1 MIKPLSKK
9 IISIFKL
16 TIVGLLGL
24 SAFIN
29 AGTIDDSMTSN
40 VGSDANWQTGLSV
53 PSDSAA
59 NAACSVVTGIP
70 FSCTLPA
77 SGADTVS
84 CSAVNV
90 PAGVTV
96 SSACVMTGTQ
106 TGDFSV
112 EVSFDDGVSDALSRV
127 INLTTGPNQN
137 PVASDPTSGTCTND
151 ITSGSSYSCDLAST
165 VSDPESQSL
174 TYTIVQPSWASF
186 SGSAI
191 SGTPTVAGS
200 VAIEYSVSDGVN
212 TVNNTYNITVIQNT
226 ANLLEDTSSTMTTAQ
241 LTDGGVSSAITTAL
255 STNTC
260 GSSGDQSCL
269 AAFNTYK
276 ASTSCTLAGGAS
288 ATASQMDSYVSCVVY
303 ESFTADA
310 SAVSTTPAAES
321 ASSGCGQS
329 VNVPM
334 PPMCGYSAWTC
345 PITNLP
351 TDWVNNGQTVS
362 IPDNAAATNIT
373 LNVEM
378 RLASW
383 TNHLIKTV
391 SQPVNVSAAIAGAT
405 NGNKLYH
412 GGNTGISGASN
423 RRSNVWAAYDFCVA
437 QGGDLATL
445 AEAEASGVLGTTTL
459 YYGQKSGST
468 SRPAKPFWNA
478 SRYGTNYKG
487 MSENGTQKY
496 IQVPGSYVC
505 TAMNRYTCG
514 GNSATTKYFVC
525 KNLPSCSD

>member
-1 MIKPLSKK
+1 MIKSLRKK
-9 IISIFKL
+9 IISTFIL
-16 TIVGLLGL
+16 TIVILLGL
-24 SAFIN
+24 PAVIN

-40 VGSDANWQTGLSV
+40 IGSDSNWQTGLSV
-53 PSDSAA
+53 PSDSSA

-77 SGADTVS
+77 SGSNTVS
-84 CSAVNV
+84 CTAVNV
-90 PAGVTV
+90 PVGVTV
-96 SSACVMTGTQ
+96 SSACVMAGTQ
-106 TGDFSV
+106 SGDFSV
-112 EVSFDDGVSDALSRV
+112 EVSFDDGVSDVLSKV
-127 INLTTGPNQN
+127 INLTTGSNQN
-137 PVASDPTSGTCTND
+137 PVASNPTSAACTGD
-151 ITSGSSYSCDLAST
+151 VISGSAYSCDIAST

-186 SGSAI
+186 SGTAI
-191 SGTPTVAGS
+191 SGTPTAAGS

-212 TVNNTYNITVIQNT
+212 TVNNTYNITINQNT
-226 ANLLEDTSSTMTTAQ
+226 ANLLENTSSTMTTAQ

-255 STNTC
+255 GTNTC

-288 ATASQMDSYVSCVVY
+288 ASAAQMDSYVGCVVY

-351 TDWVNNGQTVS
+351 TGWVNNGQTVA
-362 IPDNAAATNIT
+362 IPDSATATNIT

-412 GGNTGISGASN
+412 GGNTGNSSASN
-423 RRSNVWAAYDFCVA
+423 RRSNVWAAYDYCKT

-445 AEAEASGVLGTTTL
+445 TEAANSGVLGIATL

-468 SRPAKPFWNA
+468 TKPVKPFWNS
-478 SRYGTNYKG
+478 SRYGTDYKA
-487 MSENGTQKY
+487 MSENGTKKY
-496 IQVPGSYVC
+496 IQDPGSYVC

-514 GNSATTKYFVC
+514 GNDASTKYFVC
-525 KNLPSCSD
+525 KNLPSCSN